1 MTYNELRYALAMFNK
16 WRSTNPEKY
25 EKISAYL
32 GTKGKCL
39 SFFEYNVNE
48 IIKKH
53 YGEYQWNEIYRQTA
67 SAMTDFL
74 DACDMFKDLGAEKYI
89 ASMVKSIPYTVTCSF
104 DSDVSSIDNSSVLE
118 GLK

>member
-1 MTYNELRYALAMFNK
+1 MTYNELRYTLAMFNK

-48 IIKKH
+48 IIKNH
-53 YGEYQWNEIYRQTA
+53 YGEYHWNEIYRQTA
-67 SAMTDFL
+67 NAMTDFL
-74 DACDMFKDLGAEKYI
+74 DACNMFKDLEAEEYI
-89 ASMVKSIPYTVTCSF
+89 TSMAESIPPTASF
-104 DSDVSSIDNSSVLE
+104 ATNEFAGRASNEKTSS
-118 GLK
+118 

>member
-1 MTYNELRYALAMFNK
+1 MTYNELRYTLAMFNK

-39 SFFEYNVNE
+39 SLFEYNVNE

-53 YGEYQWNEIYRQTA
+53 
-67 SAMTDFL
+67 
-74 DACDMFKDLGAEKYI
+74 
-89 ASMVKSIPYTVTCSF
+89 
-104 DSDVSSIDNSSVLE
+104 
-118 GLK
+118 

>member
-1 MTYNELRYALAMFNK
+1 MTYNELRYTLAMFNK
-16 WRSTNPEKY
+16 WRSTNPKKY

-39 SFFEYNVNE
+39 SLFEYNVNE

-67 SAMTDFL
+67 NAMTDFL
-74 DACDMFKDLGAEKYI
+74 DACTMFKELDAEDYSGI
-89 ASMVKSIPYTVTCSF
+89 
-104 DSDVSSIDNSSVLE
+104 NSTDCFFCN
-118 GLK
+118 